1 MGGDRLVQTQREKL
15 KIVYQPRLTYTPAGW
30 HDPHQ
35 IKLYAISA
43 DGEAVDPQ
51 PFQARLAVVKAER
64 GLDWAA
70 LPAFAIFHRGATQLY
85 LVLCWWANGNE
96 LFTSVSVL
104 TEAGWVED
112 PHRYSFCL
120 YDLELIWFERQA
132 FIEHIDCFAPDL
144 AAYRRCLFA

>member
-1 MGGDRLVQTQREKL
+1 M
-15 KIVYQPRLTYTPAGW
+15 YQPRLTYAPADW
-30 HDPHQ
+30 HDPDQ

-51 PFQARLAVVKAER
+51 PFQARLAEVKAER

-85 LVLCWWANGNE
+85 LVLCWWANDNE

-104 TEAGWVED
+104 TDQGWIED
-112 PHRYSFCL
+112 PRRFSFCI
-120 YDLELIWFERQA
+120 YDLEVIWHERRA
-132 FIEHIDCFAPDL
+132 FIQHIDTVMADIT
-144 AAYRRCLFA
+144 AYRECRYSGR